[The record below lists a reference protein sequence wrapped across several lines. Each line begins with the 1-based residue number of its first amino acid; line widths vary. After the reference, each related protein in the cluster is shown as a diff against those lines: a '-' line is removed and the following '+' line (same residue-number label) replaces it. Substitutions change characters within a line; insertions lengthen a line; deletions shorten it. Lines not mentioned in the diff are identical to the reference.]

1 MEINTGWQIS
11 GNAAELYEENNV
23 PTIFTAWARDLLE
36 RAQLKEGD
44 CVLDVACGTGVVSR
58 LAKEVVGDRGRVVG
72 VDLNEGMITVA
83 RAAAAKKK
91 LDIEWVQSDAA
102 AIPLTEP
109 KFDVAFCQ
117 QGLQFFPDKVG
128 ALKEMRR
135 LLKPNGRCIL
145 CVAREKELLPNVK
158 AQYDAVAKHIG
169 LDAAKAFAAVSS
181 LSSRVQIQ
189 QLFDDAGF
197 GEARIQSVTLTIKN
211 EDARTFVKGTIHGGV
226 VVPQTTCRASFG
238 LYLSSIMITCVGVV
252 PTFSPTWVC
261 ISDHKMSP
269 ALNSRMMV
277 FPFGSIIL
285 RLNGAIA

>member
-72 VDLNEGMITVA
+72 VDLNEGMLAVA
-83 RAAAAKKK
+83 RAAAAKRN
-91 LDIEWVQSDAA
+91 LDIEWIQSDAA

-181 LSSRVQIQ
+181 LSSRDQIQ

-197 GEARIQSVTLTIKN
+197 GDARIQSVTLTVEN
-211 EDARTFVKGTIHGGV
+211 EDARTFVKGTILASPIGSTVASWDEAAREALVADILKGYGDCFDGQRLKFPHVSHV
-226 VVPQTTCRASFG
+226 VIAS
-238 LYLSSIMITCVGVV
+238 
-252 PTFSPTWVC
+252 
-261 ISDHKMSP
+261 D
-269 ALNSRMMV
+269 
-277 FPFGSIIL
+277 
-285 RLNGAIA
+285 